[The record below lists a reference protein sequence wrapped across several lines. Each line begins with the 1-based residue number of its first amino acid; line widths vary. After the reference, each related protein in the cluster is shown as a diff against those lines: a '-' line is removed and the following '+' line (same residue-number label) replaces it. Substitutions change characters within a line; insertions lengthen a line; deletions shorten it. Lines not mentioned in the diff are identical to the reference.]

1 MGSEGQE
8 SAGGAAVSR
17 VGFLL
22 GIVEIAIAQ
31 EHLLP
36 RFEGWH
42 PKVGTA
48 GTAESIAQVALLREE
63 TITLASLSQR

>member
-1 MGSEGQE
+1 MSLAGS
-8 SAGGAAVSR
+8 
-17 VGFLL
+17 LL
-22 GIVEIAIAQ
+22 GIIEIAIAQ

-48 GTAESIAQVALLREE
+48 GTAESITQVALLREE
-63 TITLASLSQR
+63 TITLASFSQR